1 VAHSCH
7 IALRFPVYK
16 VLKAIA
22 KIFLL
27 NEIEAIFF
35 AYLIKETNWDIRDKL
50 ITQNSDLVRDVVCIA
65 SDQPVYKN
73 LILYLLLVTYSLKY
87 FLNEQSE

>member
-1 VAHSCH
+1 MKSEENDPTLLPSRYSRAFRSYSRNEIKAVTPILRSVAHSCH

-35 AYLIKETNWDIRDKL
+35 AYLIKETNWDIKDKL
-50 ITQNSDLVRDVVCIA
+50 ITQNS
-65 SDQPVYKN
+65 
-73 LILYLLLVTYSLKY
+73 
-87 FLNEQSE
+87 

>member
-1 VAHSCH
+1 MKSDDNDSIPIPSKYSRAFRTYSKGEIKAVTPILRSVAHSCQ

-22 KIFLL
+22 KIFLV

-35 AYLIKETNWDIRDKL
+35 AYLIK
-50 ITQNSDLVRDVVCIA
+50 
-65 SDQPVYKN
+65 
-73 LILYLLLVTYSLKY
+73 
-87 FLNEQSE
+87 